1 MRGAAH
7 DDEFRDA
14 TGTCEAPAGHLL
26 GEFLEDMRS
35 WLDNRRIETVG
46 FDILNGQCEVRF
58 RTPEDARRFERRFD

>member
-1 MRGAAH
+1 MTMNLETLPVLAKRRP
-7 DDEFRDA
+7 DI
-14 TGTCEAPAGHLL
+14 LL